1 MVANPLRRH
10 AGHAAHTPARLGVV
24 KPADQ
29 PASEPRSLDSLVHH
43 RLRLGVLS
51 ALAGTDSMT
60 FNELKAVLKT
70 TDGNLSV
77 HGRKLEDA
85 GYVDC
90 RKTFENRK
98 PVTRYRLSADGR
110 RALQRYVDHIE
121 ALVRVTRRSL
131 EGK

>member
-1 MVANPLRRH
+1 MANSVRRH
-10 AGHAAHTPARLGVV
+10 AGHIAEATTRPGIPKTSDR
-24 KPADQ
+24 PITQ
-29 PASEPRSLDSLVHH
+29 PRSLDSLVHH

-90 RKTFENRK
+90 KKTFENRK
-98 PVTRYRLSADGR
+98 PVTRYRLTGDGR

-121 ALVRVTRRSL
+121 ALVKATRQSL
-131 EGK
+131 EK